1 MSIEK
6 EPKVEKINEII
17 FLNKIAEE
25 LWAYHPDNKDQVDV
39 RKEYTRINTQI
50 TKLQEEIKELS

>member
-25 LWAYHPDNKDQVDV
+25 LWTYHPDNKDQVDV